1 MTSNRLKYLPLA
13 LILLC
18 CSCVNKELVP
28 EHSAWGVTIDFA
40 SDTPVTKTE
49 WNGSTIVWSKGDCMS
64 MAYMLD
70 GKWSQGLYKSEP
82 LPQLAAKSMFS
93 VKTDLAASTAG
104 TLSFYGVYPSEA
116 VMSYSAALPLVDLA
130 VPAFQTPSDGTFDA
144 SADIM
149 TAKGYQSYISVPDK
163 PVHLLWD
170 RAVAHAEI
178 TFKSLSIPNDETLQ
192 SVTLKASDP
201 IAGVF
206 RADLSS
212 ASANSSTMTESSVIS
227 SDQSESGNL
236 TSNTLTLDAST
247 LTLSGGTLNVWAVL
261 IPTTITSL
269 EVEVMTSKA
278 VYRRSLANT
287 KMTFARNAHNTLS
300 INMSSAVRALKDDAA
315 ALVRSGHP
323 RLFINQSDIPTL
335 KANAAGVYSGVLKDM
350 KKRVDKLM
358 QAEIEFPDPLAA
370 SGEYNKNHEVAFR
383 AAEAAAIWLVSEDQ
397 TYLNYA
403 KTILKKITEYY
414 QLRVDNNL
422 NIAWYVFSQIS
433 ALCAYDWIYNDLT
446 PAERQEFGVPLYN
459 VMHEIAW
466 HGKGVRPS
474 RYRENA
480 SEPTTGCYGVSILP
494 WYLSIAF
501 YGDGINDQRCVEM
514 FRQNYE
520 FHQQMIAH
528 RQKMAG
534 TNGGGASSCPTYS
547 IGFYQSADFNF
558 IHTYRTATGIDIS
571 EDMGYVLKFMDYL
584 DWVRLPDPDQKGSAR
599 DFGMGDSHH
608 SNMRLSY
615 QDANYNI
622 CEIVN
627 IYGNK
632 HPELLSQAAQM
643 LKQFSVRRYSDM
655 VPFIRL
661 THKVFADESMAS
673 VEAQEGKSIYFD
685 TMGQVIMRSG
695 DGVNDTYALFVS
707 GGLETNHKHYDNN
720 NFIIYKNGYR
730 ALDSGTRP
738 EPGQHLSHYFCRTV
752 AHNCVTIRMPGETLP
767 KYWGSAAPDEE
778 VLPVPNDGGQND
790 VLASTLLA
798 HVETDDYVYVA
809 SDATGAYNS
818 AKASLVMR
826 EFVWC
831 APDVFVV
838 FDRVN
843 STDASYPKTWLY
855 HTAAEPVINGKEF
868 SETSQGGKSIC
879 RTLLP
884 ADAVYEKIGGPG
896 KQFWSDGRNWPLPA
910 DKGTNVP
917 DEDWP
922 YLGQWRMEVKP
933 GTTAKNDQFLHI
945 IQVGDES
952 LSALPATTTFD
963 TASEAGVEFKYNG
976 KSWRIAFDKT
986 KTHGCV
992 ISVE

>member
-1 MTSNRLKYLPLA
+1 MTFNRLKYLPLA
-13 LILLC
+13 LISLC
-18 CSCVNKELVP
+18 SSCARTELVP
-28 EHSAWGVTIDFA
+28 EQIFNGATLEFVSEHPD
-40 SDTPVTKTE
+40 TKTQ
-49 WNGSTIVWSKGDCMS
+49 WNGSTILWSKGDCMS
-64 MAYMLD
+64 MAYTLD
-70 GKWSQGLYKSEP
+70 GHWSSDLFVSDP
-82 LPQLAAKSMFS
+82 LAQVTAKSKFS
-93 VKTDLAASTAG
+93 VDTDLARDVEG
-104 TLSFYGVYPSEA
+104 VLSFYGVYPSSA
-116 VMSYSAALPLVDLA
+116 VMVSSAVLPEVDVA
-130 VPAFQTPSDGTFDA
+130 VPALQVPSPGTFDA

-149 TAKGYQSYISVPDK
+149 AARSYQTYHKLPDE
-163 PVHLLWD
+163 PVHMLWE
-170 RAVAHAEI
+170 RAVAHADI
-178 TFKSLSIPNDETLQ
+178 TLKSLSLQSGETLQ
-192 SVTLKASDP
+192 YVVLKASDP
-201 IAGVF
+201 ITGSF
-206 RADLSS
+206 RLDLSS
-212 ASANSSTMTESSVIS
+212 SLSDSS
-227 SDQSESGNL
+227 SDPETSPIVSESINL
-236 TSNTLTLDAST
+236 SANTLTLDVSG
-247 LTLSGGTLNVWAVL
+247 LTLNNGNLNVWAVL
-261 IPTTITSL
+261 IPTTISSL

-278 VYRRSLANT
+278 IYRRTLSNCQ
-287 KMTFARNAHNTLS
+287 MTFRKNTRNTLS
-300 INMSSAVRALKDDAA
+300 INMSSAERALKDDAA

-323 RLFINQSDIPTL
+323 RLFINESDIPTL
-335 KANAAGVYSGVLKDM
+335 KANAVGVYNGVYKDM
-350 KKRVDKLM
+350 KKRVDNLM
-358 QAEIEFPDPLAA
+358 SAGIEFPDPLAA

-383 AAEAAAIWLVSEDQ
+383 AAEAAAIWLVSEDEK
-397 TYLNYA
+397 YLDYA

-414 QLRVDNNL
+414 QLRVDNDL

-446 PAERQEFGVPLYN
+446 PAERQEYGKPLYEA
-459 VMHEIAW
+459 MHEIAW
-466 HGKGVRPS
+466 HGSGVRKS
-474 RYRENA
+474 RYRENT
-480 SEPTTGCYGVSILP
+480 SDYNTGCYGVSILP

-520 FHQQMIAH
+520 FHQKMIAH
-528 RQKMAG
+528 RKKMAG

-547 IGFYQSADFNF
+547 IGFYQLADFNF

-571 EDMGYVLKFMDYL
+571 ESMDYVLKFMDYL
-584 DWVRLPDPDQKGSAR
+584 DWVRLPDPEKEGSAK

-622 CEIVN
+622 CDIAN
-627 IYGNK
+627 IYGTK
-632 HPELLSQAAQM
+632 HPEILSQAAQM

-655 VPFIRL
+655 IPFVRL
-661 THKVFADESMAS
+661 THKVFADPAMAS
-673 VEAQEGKSIYFD
+673 DAVQERKSIYFD

-720 NFIIYKNGYR
+720 NFIIYRNGYR

-752 AHNCVTIRMPGETLP
+752 AHNCVTIRMPGETMP
-767 KYWGSAAPDEE
+767 KYWGSAAPGETA
-778 VLPVPNDGGQND
+778 LPVPNDGGQNN
-790 VLASTLLA
+790 VLASVLKA

-809 SDATGAYNS
+809 SDATRAYNS

-831 APDVFVV
+831 QPDVFVV

-855 HTAAEPVINGKEF
+855 HTAAEPVINGREF

-910 DKGTNVP
+910 DKGANVP

-933 GTTAKNDQFLHI
+933 GTSAKNDVFLHI

-952 LSALPATTTFD
+952 LASLPATTTFN
-963 TASEAGVEFKYNG
+963 TSSEAGVEFNYNG
-976 KSWRIAFDKT
+976 KSWRVAFDKT
-986 KTHGCV
+986 KTYGCN
-992 ISVE
+992 IKIQ

>member
-1 MTSNRLKYLPLA
+1 MTFNPLKYFVSV
-13 LILLC
+13 LLSVC
-18 CSCVNKELVP
+18 CSCVQTENLLV
-28 EHSAWGVTIDFA
+28 ESHEGGADIILT
-40 SDTPVTKTE
+40 SDSSETKTE
-49 WNGSTIVWSKGDCMS
+49 WNGATLIWSKGDCMS
-64 MAYMLD
+64 MTYTLD
-70 GKWSQGLYKSEP
+70 GKWSSDLYPSAP
-82 LPQLAAKSMFS
+82 LGQTAAKAVFS
-93 VKTDLAASTAG
+93 VKTDLAAG
-104 TLSFYGVYPSEA
+104 TEGAMSFYGVYPSAA
-116 VMSYSAALPLVDLA
+116 VMTSSAAIPMVDVA
-130 VPAFQTPSDGTFDA
+130 VPALQVPSAGTFDP
-144 SADIM
+144 SADIL
-149 TAKGYQSYISVPDK
+149 TARSYKSYQALPDE
-163 PVHLLWD
+163 PVHMMWE

-178 TFKSLSIPNDETLQ
+178 TLKSLSIPSDETLQ
-192 SVTLKASDP
+192 YVTLKASDP
-201 IAGVF
+201 IAGAL
-206 RADLSS
+206 RLDLSS
-212 ASANSSTMTESSVIS
+212 GSSSVIA
-227 SDQSESGNL
+227 DQSDASLLSKTLALDVSGL
-236 TSNTLTLDAST
+236 TLTDGS
-247 LTLSGGTLNVWAVL
+247 LNVWAVL
-261 IPTTITSL
+261 IPATITSL
-269 EVEVMTSKA
+269 EVELMTSKA
-278 VYRRSLANT
+278 LYRRTLSDCQ
-287 KMTFARNAHNTLS
+287 MTFKKNVRNMLS
-300 INMSSAVRALKDDAA
+300 INMSSADRAIKDDAA

-323 RLFINQSDIPTL
+323 RLFINESDIPTL
-335 KANAAGVYSGVLKDM
+335 KANAAGIYSGVYNDM
-350 KKRVDKLM
+350 KKRVDNLM
-358 QAEIEFPDPLAA
+358 NAGIEFPDPLAA

-383 AAEAAAIWLVSEDQ
+383 AAEAAAIWLISEDE
-397 TYLNYA
+397 TYLNHA
-403 KTILKKITEYY
+403 KTILKEITEYY
-414 QLRVDNNL
+414 QLRVENNL
-422 NIAWYVFSQIS
+422 NIAWYVFSQVS

-446 PAERQEFGVPLYN
+446 PAEREEYGVPLYN

-466 HGKGVRPS
+466 HGKGYRES
-474 RYRENA
+474 RYRENTSA
-480 SEPTTGCYGVSILP
+480 PTTGCYGVSILP
-494 WYLSIAF
+494 WYLSLTF
-501 YGDGINDQRCVEM
+501 YGEGINDARCVEM

-528 RQKMAG
+528 RHKMAG

-558 IHTYRTATGIDIS
+558 IHTYRTATGVDIS
-571 EDMGYVLKFMDYL
+571 ESLGYVLKFMDYL
-584 DWVRLPDPDQKGSAR
+584 DWVRLPDPDKEGSAR

-627 IYGNK
+627 LYGAK
-632 HPELLSQAAQM
+632 HPELLAQAAQM
-643 LKQFSVRRYSDM
+643 QKQFSVRRYSDM

-673 VEAQEGKSIYFD
+673 SVGQDRKSIYFD
-685 TMGQVIMRSG
+685 TMGQLIMRSG
-695 DGVNDTYALFVS
+695 DGLNDTYALFVS

-738 EPGQHLSHYFCRTV
+738 EPGQHLSHYFSRTV
-752 AHNCVTIRMPGETLP
+752 AHNCVIIRMPGETMP

-790 VLASTLLA
+790 LLASVLKA

-831 APDVFVV
+831 APDIFIV

-843 STDASYPKTWLY
+843 STDPSYPKTWLY

-884 ADAVYEKIGGPG
+884 TDAVYEKIGGPG

-910 DKGTNVP
+910 DKASTVP

-933 GTTAKNDQFLHI
+933 GTAAKNDMFMHI

-952 LSALPATTTFD
+952 LTALPATTTFD
-963 TASEAGVEFKYNG
+963 TASETGVEFKYNG

-986 KTHGCV
+986 GNYGCKINV
-992 ISVE
+992 N